1 MPLITCPD
9 CGNMVSTSASVC
21 PRCGRP
27 AVPRV
32 NAGKC
37 PDCGAP
43 LNPDGTCTYCRSKSV
58 PVPREAPPKVAN
70 YIVLSVLMT
79 AFCCL
84 PFGIAAVISATQ
96 VDALLKSGEYEKAR
110 AASDRTKALLVW
122 GFVIT
127 LLTYLSY
134 GLMCGSLRK
143 LF

>member
-9 CGNMVSTSASVC
+9 CGNMVSTSASNC
-21 PRCGRP
+21 PKCGRP
-27 AVPRV
+27 ANPRV
-32 NAGKC
+32 SAGKC

-43 LNPDGTCTYCRSKSV
+43 LNADGTCTYCRAKPV
-58 PVPREAPPKVAN
+58 PIPREAPPKVAN
-70 YIVLSVLMT
+70 HIVLSVIMT

-110 AASDRTKALLVW
+110 AASDRTRALLVW
-122 GFVIT
+122 GLVIT

-134 GLMCGSLRK
+134 GLMCGSLK
-143 LF
+143 KFF